1 MTSSIVSTRLLPSGG
16 WFGRRL
22 KVYATVAVAS
32 ACLYL
37 IVAGWVADP
46 GANRI
51 SALIS
56 PVSAIVGTFAV
67 IWLLRQSH
75 SEKHQRH
82 RL

>member
-1 MTSSIVSTRLLPSGG
+1 MTSWTVAARLLPSGS
-16 WFGRRL
+16 WFARRL
-22 KVYATVAVAS
+22 KVYATVALAS
-32 ACLYL
+32 ACLFF

-46 GANRI
+46 SGNRM
-51 SALIS
+51 SAVIS

-67 IWLLRQSH
+67 IWLWRQSH